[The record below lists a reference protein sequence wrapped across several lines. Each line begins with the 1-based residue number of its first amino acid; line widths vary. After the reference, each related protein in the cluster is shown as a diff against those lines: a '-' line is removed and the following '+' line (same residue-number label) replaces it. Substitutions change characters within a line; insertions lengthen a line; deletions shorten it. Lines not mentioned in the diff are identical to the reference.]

1 MMFLYLLPLLSPFLS
16 APLDTHDLSMLPSPF
31 RTRFR
36 GAVRRQGGAQRF
48 EVQRA
53 RQAQSPR
60 EGPPPLRE
68 SEAFG
73 PRMHIGTAS
82 REAPLRIGPDARGA
96 RIGRHRDDTE
106 QQVLRTPLPA
116 PDAHTHRDAL
126 DVGDYRQASHTLWY
140 RQS

>member
-16 APLDTHDLSMLPSPF
+16 VPADARDLSLPSLVPP
-31 RTRFR
+31 RPY
-36 GAVRRQGGAQRF
+36 GAVRREGGAQRL
-48 EVQRA
+48 EVERA

-73 PRMHIGTAS
+73 PRVHIGTAS
-82 REAPLRIGPDARGA
+82 REAPSRVRPDARSA

-106 QQVLRTPLPA
+106 QQVLRTPFPA
-116 PDAHTHRDAL
+116 SHAHAHG
-126 DVGDYRQASHTLWY
+126 DVADYRRYRQASHNPFY
-140 RQS
+140 CI

>member
-16 APLDTHDLSMLPSPF
+16 VPVDALDLLAPLPF
-31 RTRFR
+31 APRLR
-36 GAVRRQGGAQRF
+36 GTVRRQGGAQRL
-48 EVQRA
+48 EVERA

-73 PRMHIGTAS
+73 SRVHIGTAS
-82 REAPLRIGPDARGA
+82 RQAPSRIRPDARGA

-106 QQVLRTPLPA
+106 QQVLRTPFPA
-116 PDAHTHRDAL
+116 SDARTHGDAT
-126 DVGDYRQASHTLWY
+126 D
-140 RQS
+140 